1 MRKKWWILA
10 LAAVLGLV
18 VVAGGVWY
26 FVFRDTSPAAVSI
39 DSASKAAEDANASS
53 NSGGTGSGSSASN
66 LDGTWTVSS
75 TIGSFTDFTSS
86 FAGFRVQEQLAGI
99 GAKTAVGRTPN
110 VTGTMTIKGTTI
122 PSTAIEV
129 DMTTLTSDDS
139 RRDGQMRTQGIET
152 GKFPK
157 ATFTLTQPIELG
169 SIPADGQKITVN
181 AVGDLNLHGVT
192 KQVTFPLE
200 AQRTGDV
207 IVVVGPARDPVL
219 RLLDLESRR
228 LWPCCR
234 SRTRASWKCSSSSPR
249 RRRPAASLLAPGLAS
264 RRAHRRGAHHDASR
278 PQAA

>member
-10 LAAVLGLV
+10 LAALLGLV

-39 DSASKAAEDANASS
+39 DSASKAAEDAKASS
-53 NSGGTGSGSSASN
+53 NSGGTGSGSTNTSN

-75 TIGSFTDFTSS
+75 TIGSFSDFTSS

-110 VTGTMTIKGTTI
+110 VTGTMTIDGNTI
-122 PSTAIEV
+122 PKTAIDV

-152 GKFPK
+152 SKFPK
-157 ATFTLTQPIELG
+157 ASFTLTQPIELG
-169 SIPADGQKITVN
+169 SLPADGQKITVN

-207 IVVVGPARDPVL
+207 IVVVGQ
-219 RLLDLESRR
+219 LEIPFSDY
-228 LWPCCR
+228 
-234 SRTRASWKCSSSSPR
+234 SI
-249 RRRPAASLLAPGLAS
+249 
-264 RRAHRRGAHHDASR
+264 SR
-278 PQAA
+278 PTSAAVLSVEDKGIMEVQLFFTKTA